1 MCKISLLAPLPEAL
15 GERELNKSKK
25 KWVCLYLSYHFQAR
39 WVYTNHWYRSKFPIA
54 YNSNIV
60 LSQCKNNSYLLN
72 MRFPLYPCH
81 SLHQKVALFM
91 PLSEKITINISFT
104 EMCLQQFSYFL
115 ISSFLAAKLDQN
127 LSPKDAAEII
137 CQFYTLF
144 RVMVFSQKIFHDIL
158 RIGNDTILSRIFK
171 ENLPNWISELGP
183 LIQATIYNT
192 RHSTQKWL

>member
-1 MCKISLLAPLPEAL
+1 MPLFVLPFSDTVSIQIIDIDP
-15 GERELNKSKK
+15 N
-25 KWVCLYLSYHFQAR
+25 FQLQ
-39 WVYTNHWYRSKFPIA
+39 TIPILFCPNVKTILICWICA
-54 YNSNIV
+54 FRYI
-60 LSQCKNNSYLLN
+60 
-72 MRFPLYPCH
+72 H
-81 SLHQKVALFM
+81 ADSLHQKVASFM

-127 LSPKDAAEII
+127 LSPKEAAEII

-158 RIGNDTILSRIFK
+158 RIGNDNILSRIFK
-171 ENLPNWISELGP
+171 ENIPNWISELGP